1 MISFRER
8 WSGIAPVNV
17 RGVGE
22 SRKIVKQTGSGLGVD
37 AQADPGGPS
46 SPDLPLH
53 IRPLRMT
60 FVMGGNSHAG
70 SLRHTPMGT
79 LFLTKRQKNTMGQRA
94 SSINGAG
101 KTGQLHVKE

>member
-1 MISFRER
+1 MVGDS
-8 WSGIAPVNV
+8 PPDNV

-22 SRKIVKQTGSGLGVD
+22 SHRVVKQTDSGFGVD
-37 AQADPGGPS
+37 VQAAPGGPS

-70 SLRHTPMGT
+70 VSRKHP
-79 LFLTKRQKNTMGQRA
+79 
-94 SSINGAG
+94 
-101 KTGQLHVKE
+101 